1 MNTPEDGPRKI
12 PLALGVA
19 LCLVWAVQAV
29 QTFTKTGTVD
39 GLQVIGLLCAVALVI
54 NEFAF
59 KAAK

>member
-1 MNTPEDGPRKI
+1 MNTPKDGPRKI

-29 QTFTKTGTVD
+29 QTFMASGAVD
-39 GLQVIGLLCAVALVI
+39 NLQIIALLCAFALVI

-59 KAAK
+59 KAPK